1 MEPFAAKLLLGR
13 LCRKKIG
20 VRVLTTDRSS
30 SLKKLLCDVNA
41 ELRRRKMA
49 PIKHSYDIWHFV
61 KAVIKD
67 CILAAKLKKCQTLGS
82 WIKSLRNMLWYC
94 FSACKG
100 DPLLLR
106 EMILSIPKHISGVHE
121 FPENKLFKRCLHGE
135 LGEDRS
141 KPWLKPGSLSMKKLN
156 EAIRGKKDCRLKDL
170 DMMTEFQHTSVNEN
184 INARHGFKKPGF
196 FLNTAQW
203 IFFGFLVHNLCFL
216 SFLLFFLIYAS
227 ALE

>member
-1 MEPFAAKLLLGR
+1 
-13 LCRKKIG
+13 

-30 SLKKLLCDVNA
+30 SLKKLLRDVNA

-67 CILAAKLKKCQTLGS
+67 CILAAKLKKSQTLGS

-135 LGEDRS
+135 LGDDRS

-170 DMMTEFQHTSVNEN
+170 AMMTEFQHTSVNEN
-184 INARHGFKKPGF
+184 INARHGFKKPWFLKKPPSPVVF
-196 FLNTAQW
+196 F
-203 IFFGFLVHNLCFL
+203 
-216 SFLLFFLIYAS
+216 
-227 ALE
+227 

>member
-20 VRVLTTDRSS
+20 VSVLTTDRSS
-30 SLKKLLCDVNA
+30 SLKKLLRDVNA

-49 PIKHSYDIWHFV
+49 PIKHSYDIWHMV

-67 CILAAKLKKCQTLGS
+67 CILAAKLKKCQMLGC

-100 DPLLLR
+100 NPLLLR
-106 EMILSIPKHISGVHE
+106 ERILSIPKHISGVHE

-135 LGEDRS
+135 LGDDRS

-156 EAIRGKKDCRLKDL
+156 EAIRGKRDCSLKDL

-196 FLNTAQW
+196 KKKKNQPIGF
-203 IFFGFLVHNLCFL
+203 FLVFWY
-216 SFLLFFLIYAS
+216 FVFFEFFTLFPNICIS
-227 ALE
+227 S